1 MSICRDLDDT
11 ANLRHDSG
19 RFHDPAPFRLDDTA
33 RMRQLASARNYRERG
48 GMHPFAEGI
57 IRFFRA
63 RTILEGTPG
72 SGRWQRAWRYLERVE
87 PHYLPPATRKA
98 FFELTYLMQQQVGGD
113 GFDSAQFLAGVR
125 AIAAELDTFVEHL
138 NAGLDN

>member
-11 ANLRHDSG
+11 ANLRTDSELPS
-19 RFHDPAPFRLDDTA
+19 DPAPLRLDDTA
-33 RMRQLASARNYRERG
+33 RMRQFASARNYREHG

-63 RTILEGTPG
+63 RTILDGKPEN
-72 SGRWQRAWRYLERVE
+72 GRWRRAWRYLERVE
-87 PHYLPPATRKA
+87 PHDLPPATRKA
-98 FFELTYLMQQQVGGD
+98 YFELTYFMQQQD
-113 GFDSAQFLAGVR
+113 RDRDFDSTQFR
-125 AIAAELDTFVEHL
+125 ASVHSIAAELDTFVEHL